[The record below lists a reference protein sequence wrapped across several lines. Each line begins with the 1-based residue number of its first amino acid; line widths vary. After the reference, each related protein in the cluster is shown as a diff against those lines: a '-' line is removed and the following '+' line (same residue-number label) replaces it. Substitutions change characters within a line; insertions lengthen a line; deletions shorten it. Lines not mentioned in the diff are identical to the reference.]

1 MYVNRSRHDSRTM
14 AMCLS
19 EKSNYS
25 DMLECEYF
33 VLEKRDGMMLAEVS
47 FRYPRGMTIMCL
59 LLL

>member
-1 MYVNRSRHDSRTM
+1 
-14 AMCLS
+14 MCLS